1 MPVSINPFD
10 SATKMLEALESG
22 EVSSRELVATLIRQ
36 IERHNPE
43 INVIVTEAFDEAREA
58 AAEADRV
65 RETGH
70 ALPLTGLPITI
81 KDQIDVAGMRTTGG
95 NPDRADHRAESNA
108 PNVARLRAAG
118 AIVLGKTNV
127 PNTGDWQASNP
138 LFGRTSNP
146 WNLERTSGG
155 STGGAAAVATGMSP
169 LELGSDIGGSVRI
182 PAAYCGVLGHKPSE
196 TVMPKGPLP
205 NPAVPMTVQGPI
217 ARRADDLEL
226 ALNIMAAPVEG
237 EDIGWRLTIP
247 QPRGRRLGDFR
258 VAVLP
263 RLDWLPC
270 DDETLAA
277 LERLA
282 GSLREAGAIVQEVL
296 PAGFGDF
303 HDYYR
308 TYLSLLNAIVTR
320 GLPDHVRERAV
331 GRLNENGDAI
341 SLAKARGMQATIADY
356 IGWMDERERYRRLY
370 REFFR
375 DWDILL
381 TPVTLCPAYPHT
393 EERWLDRKLDV
404 NGEQVHYD
412 LLSAYPSFATL
423 TGQPATNFPRGRNR
437 DGLPLGLQA
446 IGPYL
451 EDRTTIHFAGLV
463 CETFGSL
470 QPPPG
475 FTV

>member
-1 MPVSINPFD
+1 MPVVINPFE
-10 SATKMLEALESG
+10 SATKMLAALASREI
-22 EVSSRELVATLIRQ
+22 SSRELVETLIRQ
-36 IERHNPE
+36 IQRHNPA
-43 INVIVTEAFDEAREA
+43 INVIVTEAFDEARAA
-58 AAEADRV
+58 AAEADRA
-65 RETGH
+65 RESGRD
-70 ALPLTGLPITI
+70 LPLTGLPVTI
-81 KDQIDVAGMRTTGG
+81 KDQIDVAGLRTTGG
-95 NPDRADHRAESNA
+95 NPDRADHRAESDA

-118 AIVLGKTNV
+118 AIILGKTNV

-138 LFGRTSNP
+138 LFGRTNNP
-146 WNLERTSGG
+146 WNPERTSGG

-196 TVMPKGPLP
+196 TVMPKGSLP

-247 QPRGRRLGDFR
+247 QPRGRRLREFR
-258 VAVLP
+258 VAVLS
-263 RLDWLPC
+263 RLEWLPC

-277 LERLA
+277 QERFVENL
-282 GSLREAGAIVQEVL
+282 SSAGAVVQEVV
-296 PAGFGDF
+296 PEGFGDLRG
-303 HDYYR
+303 YYR

-320 GLPDHVRERAV
+320 GLPGHVRERAV
-331 GRLNENGDAI
+331 GRLKENGDDI
-341 SLAKARGMQATIADY
+341 SLAKARGMEATIADY
-356 IGWMDERERYRRLY
+356 IAWMDEREGYRRLY

-393 EERWLDRKLDV
+393 EERWLDRRLDV
-404 NGEQVHYD
+404 NGEPVHYD

-423 TGQPATNFPRGRNR
+423 TGQPATNFPVGLNR

-475 FTV
+475 FTG